1 MAPRLMLEVS
11 ISTRD
16 SPMPD
21 HSPKPRARIL
31 MCAPEHFEVS
41 YSINP
46 WMKPDTWAS
55 QADLLGARSNSGWR
69 KLTDT
74 LRSLGVEL
82 EMVPPREGLPDL
94 VFTANAAVVLDRKA
108 LVASFRFPQRQP
120 ETAIYKAAFEHL
132 KARGLLDEVI
142 DMPEGIVLEG
152 AGDCVWDP
160 VRDTFWLGYGQRSD
174 KEAAAFVRDIFGFE
188 VVPLRLVDPRFYH
201 MDTCLCP
208 LTGGELLYWPK
219 AFDDEGKALIEE
231 RFGKDNL
238 IPAPEEDACGFAV
251 NAVNIGRDI
260 VLATVSP
267 GLRGMLE
274 ERGYRLHA
282 TPISDFNLSGGSAF
296 CLTLKLDRASGGR
309 DIPAEMGLAANG

>member
-1 MAPRLMLEVS
+1 MSNL
-11 ISTRD
+11 ST
-16 SPMPD
+16 
-21 HSPKPRARIL
+21 HPRARIL

-41 YSINP
+41 YTINP
-46 WMKPDTWAS
+46 WMRPDTWQN
-55 QADLLGARSNSGWR
+55 QAELLGARSNSGWK
-69 KLTDT
+69 KLTET

-82 EMVPPREGLPDL
+82 EFVPPREGLPDL
-94 VFTANAAVVLDRKA
+94 VFTANAAVVLDGVA
-108 LVASFRFPQRQP
+108 LVASFRHPQRQP
-120 ETAIYKAAFEHL
+120 ETAIYKQAFEQL
-132 KARGLLDEVI
+132 KARGLLREVL
-142 DMPEGIVLEG
+142 DMPEGMILEG

-174 KEAAAFVRDIFGFE
+174 KAAAEIVRKTFGFD
-188 VVPLRLVDPRFYH
+188 VVPLKLVDPRFYH

-208 LTGGELLYWPK
+208 LTGGEVLYWPE
-219 AFDDEGKALIEE
+219 AFEAEGKALIEE

-238 IPAPEEDACGFAV
+238 IAAPEEDACAFAV

-260 VLATVSP
+260 VLATVSDR
-267 GLRGMLE
+267 LRGMLE

-309 DIPAEMGLAANG
+309 DIPAELDVMVSNG